1 MSLLVRM
8 VAVIAV
14 SVAVLASTGLAAAA
28 QDSAAPVASEKPSDK
43 PGEKPGAA
51 APATASAPKPDL
63 ASAIDLKTLGTIAV
77 QNDGRIKSLSSFANE
92 MVGFVAGPRAIAGQ
106 DPLFTYFDML
116 FRPDAYRDA
125 DVIYVKGDGPRKR
138 IIETVLRSDNSPE
151 TQERMKA
158 FEEYGLISET
168 TIVKP
173 EVIALL
179 REMRKDLIRTAKVVD
194 AIDSALGVKDPRFLL
209 TQLRIVPRGD
219 GDLQKPWHGIEELM
233 FSDGAKQPVPGSM
246 LLLAAKGE
254 PPTDLTP
261 EQRAAVADGW
271 RLFVNSWLA
280 NDAKGVNTAI
290 GQLNVQLASID
301 VANYPDQDRLSWEH
315 WYFKNDHMTRV
326 WLVYMAASLFLLL
339 GFVWK
344 WRSATWIGFGVFGI
358 AVLLH
363 TFAVMLRWYIA
374 DRWPNSNMFEAVTTS
389 AWFGCLG
396 AIVIEWFTRKTA
408 MRGLFALGGA
418 VSAMVAL
425 MAAHFLPVQLNPN
438 ITNMMPVLHDVWLY
452 IHTNVIIFSYV
463 LIFMAAVSAGIY
475 IVHRAFGGAAT
486 YAKVGGAASLIVAGP
501 HGEQR
506 MVEGRAS
513 FGEILDGVTMVL
525 MEVSFVLLWA
535 GIVMGAIWAD
545 HSWGRPW
552 GWDPKEV
559 FALNTFLVFLLLVH
573 VRLKS
578 KDKGMWTAWLA
589 LVGAAVMLFNW
600 IVINFVITG
609 LHSYA

>member
-1 MSLLVRM
+1 MTTFSHTNFTQACSAAR
-8 VAVIAV
+8 
-14 SVAVLASTGLAAAA
+14 VLRRALAALLAMV
-28 QDSAAPVASEKPSDK
+28 SFVV
-43 PGEKPGAA
+43 A
-51 APATASAPKPDL
+51 APATADDPKQAPGFVEQVDL
-63 ASAIDLKTLGTIAV
+63 RPFGTIAL
-77 QNDGRIKSLSSFANE
+77 QNDGRIKSLSSFAHE
-92 MVGFVAGPRAIAGQ
+92 MMGFVSGPRDIAGQ
-106 DPLFTYFDML
+106 DPLFTYLDML
-116 FRPDAYRDA
+116 FRPDVYRDA
-125 DVIYVKGDGPRKR
+125 DVIYVKGGGPRKR
-138 IIETVLRSDNSPE
+138 IIDAVLSANTGTPE
-151 TQERMKA
+151 QQAELVARMKA
-158 FEEYGLISET
+158 FEESGLISET
-168 TIVKP
+168 LIRRQA
-173 EVIALL
+173 VIAVLQ
-179 REMRKDLIRTAKVVD
+179 EMRKDLIRTAKTVD
-194 AIDSALGVKDPRFLL
+194 AITSAIAVKNPQFLL

-219 GDLQKPWHGIEELM
+219 GDMNQQWHGIADVM
-233 FSDGAKQPVPGSM
+233 FADGTKEPVPGPM
-246 LLLAAKGE
+246 LLLAQQTQ
-254 PPTDLTP
+254 PPADLSP
-261 EQRAAVADGW
+261 EKRAAIADAW
-271 RLFVNSWLA
+271 RALVNAWIAVKPQEVNEAVRRLA
-280 NDAKGVNTAI
+280 AELPSVD
-290 GQLNVQLASID
+290 S
-301 VANYPDQDRLSWEH
+301 ANYPDQARLSWEY
-315 WYFKNDHMTRV
+315 WYFQNDHMTRV
-326 WLVYMAASLFLLL
+326 WLVYMAAAVFLLL

-344 WRSATWIGFGVFGI
+344 WRTATWLGFGVFLL

-396 AIVIEWFTRKTA
+396 ALVIEWFTRKSA

-418 VSAMVAL
+418 VSAMVAM
-425 MAAHFLPVQLNPN
+425 MAAHFLPVQLNPS
-438 ITNMMPVLHDVWLY
+438 ISNMMPVLHDVWLY

-475 IVHRAFGGAAT
+475 IVHRWFGGAPA
-486 YAKVGGAASLIVAGP
+486 YAKVGGAASLIVTGP

-513 FGEILDGVTMVL
+513 FGEVLDGVTMVL
-525 MEVSFVLLWA
+525 MEISFVLLWA

-573 VRLKS
+573 VRLKA

-589 LVGAAVMLFNW
+589 IVGAAVMLFNW

>member
-1 MSLLVRM
+1 MSVFVRMLGVLAALLV
-8 VAVIAV
+8 
-14 SVAVLASTGLAAAA
+14 SVHAAAA
-28 QDSAAPVASEKPSDK
+28 QGDARPPQA
-43 PGEKPGAA
+43 GQIA
-51 APATASAPKPDL
+51 APAGDPKPRAEPQPAGNEFL
-63 ASAIDLKTLGTIAV
+63 SSIDLEALGTIAI
-77 QNDGRIKSLSSFANE
+77 QNDGRVKSLSSLANE
-92 MVGFVAGPRAIAGQ
+92 TIGFVAGPRLVAGQ

-125 DVIYVKGDGPRKR
+125 DVIYVKGSGPRQR
-138 IIETVLRSDNSPE
+138 IAETILRSDKSPAMAD
-151 TQERMKA
+151 RMKA
-158 FEEYGLISET
+158 FEASGLISET
-168 TIVKP
+168 LILKP
-173 EVIALL
+173 DVVALL
-179 REMRKDLIRTAKVVD
+179 REMRQDLIRTAKVVD
-194 AIDSALGVKDPRFLL
+194 AIDSALNVKDPRFLL
-209 TQLRIVPRGD
+209 SQLRIVPRGD
-219 GDLQKPWHGIEELM
+219 GDLKKQWHWIEDVM
-233 FSDGAKQPVPGSM
+233 FADGGKEPVPGAM
-246 LLLAAKGE
+246 LLLAEKREA
-254 PPTDLTP
+254 PSDLSA
-261 EQRAAVADGW
+261 EQRATVADAW

-280 NDAKGVNTAI
+280 ADTAGTNRAI
-290 GQLNVQLASID
+290 ARLSAELPKID
-301 VANYPDQDRLSWEH
+301 PAHYPDRNRLSWEH
-315 WYFKNDHMTRV
+315 WYFEHDHMTRV
-326 WLVYMAASLFLLL
+326 WLVYMAAAVFLLR

-344 WRSATWIGFGVFGI
+344 WRPATWIGFGIFGV

-363 TFAVMLRWYIA
+363 TGAVGLRWYIA
-374 DRWPNSNMFEAVTTS
+374 GRWPNSNMFEAVTTS

-438 ITNMMPVLHDVWLY
+438 ISNMMPVLHDVWLY

-463 LIFMAAVSAGIY
+463 LIFMAAVSAALYLG
-475 IVHRAFGGAAT
+475 HRAFGGAAT

-501 HGEQR
+501 HGEER
-506 MVEGRAS
+506 MATGRAA

-525 MEVSFVLLWA
+525 MELSFVLLWA

-559 FALNTFLVFLLLVH
+559 FALNTFLVFAVLVH
-573 VRLKS
+573 VRLKV
-578 KDKGMWTAWLA
+578 KDKGLWTAWLA
-589 LVGAAVMLFNW
+589 VIGAGVMLFNW

>member
-1 MSLLVRM
+1 MSVFVRILGALAALVLSM
-8 VAVIAV
+8 HAVAVQ
-14 SVAVLASTGLAAAA
+14 G
-28 QDSAAPVASEKPSDK
+28 D
-43 PGEKPGAA
+43 
-51 APATASAPKPDL
+51 APKPQPAPSDF
-63 ASAIDLKTLGTIAV
+63 ASQIDLQTLGTIAV
-77 QNDGRIKSLSSFANE
+77 QNDGRIKSMSSFANE

-125 DVIYVKGDGPRKR
+125 DVIYVKGAGPRKN
-138 IIETVLRSDNSPE
+138 IVETVLRTDNSPAM
-151 TQERMKA
+151 QERMKA
-158 FEEYGLISET
+158 FEEHGLISET
-168 TIVKP
+168 LIVKP
-173 EVIALL
+173 EVVALL

-209 TQLRIVPRGD
+209 QQLRIVPRGD
-219 GDLQKPWHGIEELM
+219 GDMQKPWHGIEEIM
-233 FSDGAKQPVPGSM
+233 FADGGSEPVPGAM
-246 LLLAAKGE
+246 LLLAQKGE
-254 PPTDLTP
+254 PPADLTP
-261 EQRAAVADGW
+261 EQRAGVADAW

-280 NDAKGVNTAI
+280 ADPAGVNRAI
-290 GQLNVQLASID
+290 AGLNTKLAQVD
-301 VANYPDQDRLSWEH
+301 LANYPDQDRLSWEH
-315 WYFKNDHMTRV
+315 WYFKHDHMTRV
-326 WLVYMAASLFLLL
+326 WLVYMAASIFLLL

-344 WRSATWIGFGVFGI
+344 WRTATWIGFGVFGV

-363 TFAVMLRWYIA
+363 TFAVLLRWYIA

-463 LIFMAAVSAGIY
+463 LIFMAAVSAAIY
-475 IVHRAFGGAAT
+475 IVHRWFGGAPA
-486 YAKVGGAASLIVAGP
+486 YAKVGGAASLIVTGP

-506 MVEGRAS
+506 MVDGRAS
-513 FGEILDGVTMVL
+513 FGEVLDGVTMVL
-525 MEVSFVLLWA
+525 MEISFVLLWA

-559 FALNTFLVFLLLVH
+559 FALNTFIVFLLLVH
-573 VRLKS
+573 VRLKV

-589 LVGAAVMLFNW
+589 LIGAAVMLFNW

>member
-1 MSLLVRM
+1 MSVFVRILGALVALVISM
-8 VAVIAV
+8 HAV
-14 SVAVLASTGLAAAA
+14 AA
-28 QDSAAPVASEKPSDK
+28 Q
-43 PGEKPGAA
+43 GE
-51 APATASAPKPDL
+51 APKPQPAPSDF
-63 ASAIDLKTLGTIAV
+63 ASQIDLQTLGTIAV
-77 QNDGRIKSLSSFANE
+77 QNDGRIKSMSSFANE

-125 DVIYVKGDGPRKR
+125 DVIYVKGAGPRKN
-138 IIETVLRSDNSPE
+138 IVETVLRTDNSPAM
-151 TQERMKA
+151 QERMKA
-158 FEEYGLISET
+158 FEEHGLISET
-168 TIVKP
+168 LIVKP
-173 EVIALL
+173 EVVALL

-209 TQLRIVPRGD
+209 QQLRIVPRGD
-219 GDLQKPWHGIEELM
+219 GDMQKPWHGIEEIM
-233 FSDGAKQPVPGSM
+233 FADGGSEPVPGAM
-246 LLLAAKGE
+246 LLLAQKGE
-254 PPTDLTP
+254 PPADLTP
-261 EQRAAVADGW
+261 EQRAGVADAW

-280 NDAKGVNTAI
+280 ADAAGVNRAI
-290 GQLNVQLASID
+290 AGLNTKLAQVD
-301 VANYPDQDRLSWEH
+301 LANYPDQDRLSWEH
-315 WYFKNDHMTRV
+315 WYFKHDHMTRV
-326 WLVYMAASLFLLL
+326 WLVYMAASIFLLL

-344 WRSATWIGFGVFGI
+344 WRTATWIGFGVFGV

-363 TFAVMLRWYIA
+363 TFAVLLRWYIA

-438 ITNMMPVLHDVWLY
+438 ITNMMPVLHDV
-452 IHTNVIIFSYV
+452 
-463 LIFMAAVSAGIY
+463 LIFMAAVSAAIY
-475 IVHRAFGGAAT
+475 IVHRWFGGAPA
-486 YAKVGGAASLIVAGP
+486 YAKVGGAASLIVTGP

-506 MVEGRAS
+506 MVDGRAS
-513 FGEILDGVTMVL
+513 FGEVLDGVTMVL
-525 MEVSFVLLWA
+525 MEISFVLLWA

-559 FALNTFLVFLLLVH
+559 FALNTFIVFLLLVH
-573 VRLKS
+573 VRLKV

-589 LVGAAVMLFNW
+589 LIGAAVMLFNW